1 MIPIYITG
9 SGVVSAIG
17 VGKEATLAALQAE
30 ETGIRKLKYLD
41 SCHEE
46 LPVGEVQL
54 SNHEMNQLM
63 GVADDIRHTRTAL
76 MGRLALREALKEA
89 RLERDDLKA
98 IPFISAT
105 TVGGMDRPRS
115 PHTIVERL
123 RR

>member
-1 MIPIYITG
+1 M
-9 SGVVSAIG
+9 
-17 VGKEATLAALQAE
+17 AALQAE

-105 TVGGMDRPRS
+105 TVGGMDRREAYYAEEANCDLVHAEIS
-115 PHTIVERL
+115 THHCGTSTEMIA
-123 RR
+123 